1 MTVHPILSLNPIPGL
16 LCECTFYFECLC
28 ELKPSSSQ
36 TGYQVNKVQVPA
48 TGVRTW
54 ILGVHGFKGQKL
66 HRPFRIGWGSTESL
80 CVSFCKNSTGLPLWG
95 VGKEENDGAVRA
107 VFATMLCVS
116 VCVFMWV
123 PIKALVWVSA
133 ALHGQLYV
141 HFLYMSEC
149 THTHLWGVHVPHWLA
164 LGTQQSCTYL
174 FSSDRRYCPW
184 DTEPSMLGYLEQLA
198 WLKGHILLASFL
210 AKLSVTFWRWSVYIC
225 LRFDFG

>member
-1 MTVHPILSLNPIPGL
+1 MGLRARNYTDHLELAGGAQRACVWVSAKIPL
-16 LCECTFYFECLC
+16 DFHCE
-28 ELKPSSSQ
+28 ELERRK
-36 TGYQVNKVQVPA
+36 T
-48 TGVRTW
+48 
-54 ILGVHGFKGQKL
+54 
-66 HRPFRIGWGSTESL
+66 
-80 CVSFCKNSTGLPLWG
+80 TGLSAQFLLQCS
-95 VGKEENDGAVRA
+95 V
-107 VFATMLCVS
+107 C

-149 THTHLWGVHVPHWLA
+149 THTHLWGIHVPHWLA